1 MSRQDKFLIT
11 VTVAGVP
18 YGIWDK
24 STGGE
29 RDSDETKYR
38 SGGQPNQVALGGP
51 GTVSNVTAERR
62 FLAERDMAV
71 LKALMPLAGKTRATL
86 TKQPL
91 DDNYS
96 PYGPPL
102 TYSGVLKKVTP
113 PEADSM
119 SSSAALIALEIS
131 TDGTIA

>member
-11 VTVAGVP
+11 VTVGGVP

-71 LKALMPLAGKTRATL
+71 LKTLMPLAGKTRATL
-86 TKQPL
+86 TKQPAAA
-91 DDNYS
+91 S
-96 PYGPPL
+96 HSARC
-102 TYSGVLKKVTP
+102 T
-113 PEADSM
+113 A
-119 SSSAALIALEIS
+119 SSRLPWKLPKLSAS
-131 TDGTIA
+131 TNVPAMAST